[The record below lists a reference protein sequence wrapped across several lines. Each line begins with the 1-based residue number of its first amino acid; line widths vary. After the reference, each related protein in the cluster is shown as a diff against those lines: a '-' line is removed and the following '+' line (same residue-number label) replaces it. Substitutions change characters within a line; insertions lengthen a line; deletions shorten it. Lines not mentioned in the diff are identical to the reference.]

1 MWVPYIFGD
10 CRVLGDGFWGMLCQL
25 MINIY
30 KYTHTYTIISNYLIL
45 FTYQTGI
52 FSAML
57 PKNIALMISNI
68 DALWERSL
76 EPEALLPGHMQR
88 HGEHIEE
95 LLINKPRQ
103 HGSELHSLN
112 MRKNHGTRDL

>member
-10 CRVLGDGFWGMLCQL
+10 CRVLGDVVPADDKYIQ
-25 MINIY
+25 IY
-30 KYTHTYTIISNYLIL
+30 TYIYNHIQLIL

-76 EPEALLPGHMQR
+76 E
-88 HGEHIEE
+88 
-95 LLINKPRQ
+95 
-103 HGSELHSLN
+103 
-112 MRKNHGTRDL
+112 T